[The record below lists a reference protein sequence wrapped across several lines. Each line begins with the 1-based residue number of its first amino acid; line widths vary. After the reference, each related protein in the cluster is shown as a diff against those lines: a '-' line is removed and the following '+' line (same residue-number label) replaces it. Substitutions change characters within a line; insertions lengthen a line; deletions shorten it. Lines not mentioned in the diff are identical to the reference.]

1 MGIKDDLARDRAK
14 FISLHKVLL
23 AICSAEECSYEDAA
37 AWLYAR
43 LGEAYTTGTPRWYRD
58 LWPSAPIPLT
68 SASASA
74 ANQALSMAAKYGD
87 PDKGWC
93 DDDIP
98 F

>member
-14 FISLHKVLL
+14 FISLHRVLL

-43 LGEAYTTGTPRWYRD
+43 LGNAYVDGAPRLYRD
-58 LWPSAPIPLT
+58 LWPSAPIPVSPRE
-68 SASASA
+68 SASAHG
-74 ANQALSMAAKYGD
+74 ALSMAAKYGD
-87 PDKGWC
+87 PNNGWC